1 MTYTSPDQ
9 IHDVF
14 ADAFAA
20 GDIDALL
27 ALYEDGAVQL
37 QRDGSVISGQDNLRA
52 VFTQLLSL
60 GLTMSGK
67 QQHAIVAGDLA
78 LTSTRYELPTPDG
91 TGTTTMSTA
100 EVSHRQPDGTWRV
113 VIDAPSFA

>member
-1 MTYTSPDQ
+1 MNYESPDQ
-9 IHDVF
+9 IHSVF
-14 ADAFAA
+14 AEAFAA
-20 GDIDALL
+20 GDVDALL
-27 ALYEDGAVQL
+27 DLYEDGAVQL
-37 QRDGSVISGQDNLRA
+37 QRDGSVLSGRDNLRA

-78 LTSTRYELPTPDG
+78 LTSTRYELPTSDG
-91 TGTTTMSTA
+91 AGMTTMSTA
-100 EVSHRQPDGTWRV
+100 EVSHRQPDGTWRI